1 MVAFMESLSVILV
14 SLKSFIF
21 SDMLWRVKGEKS
33 LPGGK
38 KQVWDITIL
47 S

>member
-1 MVAFMESLSVILV
+1 MVAFAESLSVILIY
-14 SLKSFIF
+14 LKSFIF

-38 KQVWDITIL
+38 NK